1 MYGAET
7 GSNCAYR
14 DDTISLAKQNSQ
26 MMISLAH
33 SVAVVF
39 PTNIDVIVVFPTN
52 IDVIV
57 VFPTDIDVSVVF
69 PTNID
74 VTAVFPTNID
84 VIVVFPPTIDEI
96 SPHHLL
102 RSTKVLAGY
111 FLK

>member
-1 MYGAET
+1 MVRKQGPIVL
-7 GSNCAYR
+7 YR
-14 DDTISLAKQNSQ
+14 HDTISLAKQNSQ
-26 MMISLAH
+26 MMICLAH
-33 SVAVVF
+33 SVA
-39 PTNIDVIVVFPTN
+39 
-52 IDVIV
+52 
-57 VFPTDIDVSVVF
+57 VVF